1 MGPCSRNC
9 IENFSTKNSHLF
21 AQLSDLARAKVY
33 MIFLA
38 NYKSTWLAMCTHV
51 SISRKTR
58 EPRTSMSLLGCGAR
72 KYKGTYDKNLEFM
85 HHHST
90 KNRRSNS
97 KFWAFQRKSRAFDQK
112 NHSFKRTGKKSS
124 SDSYSIFFIVSKFV
138 LKLKGQ
144 SLCLLALRCSL
155 DLDRHSYKRRPKKIK
170 GNVAPVLFQIWWWLY
185 LDDTQCTIF
194 VMSKLGGSEEISHP
208 YFHFSRSQ
216 LSFSRSNT
224 WYGATLVSTIFGFV

>member
-1 MGPCSRNC
+1 MCQFREKRGSLELQCHFWVVVPGNTRGPMTKILNLC
-9 IENFSTKNSHLF
+9 IIILRKIEGRTQSFEHFSAN
-21 AQLSDLARAKVY
+21 RALLIKK
-33 MIFLA
+33 I
-38 NYKSTWLAMCTHV
+38 
-51 SISRKTR
+51 I
-58 EPRTSMSLLGCGAR
+58 TSKEL
-72 KYKGTYDKNLEFM
+72 
-85 HHHST
+85 
-90 KNRRSNS
+90 
-97 KFWAFQRKSRAFDQK
+97 
-112 NHSFKRTGKKSS
+112 GKKSS